1 MLSCGMI
8 NSQNFFFW
16 FYINA
21 TLKCQY
27 TISILCHFQIQLKL
41 EINQMI
47 VSQALN
53 LHVAALWLISC
64 NIRIKTVSTV
74 MRVKVSSKFRP
85 CTVFFVYF
93 DPLYTKS
100 MDINSEIWGGGWLLS
115 LRYKVL
121 QLLHNM

>member
-1 MLSCGMI
+1 MLSKIMTGYQILSDQMLSCGMI

-21 TLKCQY
+21 TLKFQY

-41 EINQMI
+41 EINQII

-74 MRVKVSSKFRP
+74 MRQSEFKVP
-85 CTVFFVYF
+85 TMHCFFVYF

-100 MDINSEIWGGGWLLS
+100 MDINSEIWGGGG
-115 LRYKVL
+115 Y
-121 QLLHNM
+121 

>member
-41 EINQMI
+41 EINQII

-74 MRVKVSSKFRP
+74 IRQNELKVP
-85 CTVFFVYF
+85 TMHCFFVWILVLRF
-93 DPLYTKS
+93 
-100 MDINSEIWGGGWLLS
+100 GGGGLLS

-121 QLLHNM
+121 QLLHHM

>member
-8 NSQNFFFW
+8 NSQNFFFG

-21 TLKCQY
+21 TFKCQY

-53 LHVAALWLISC
+53 LHVAALWLISVV
-64 NIRIKTVSTV
+64 T
-74 MRVKVSSKFRP
+74 
-85 CTVFFVYF
+85 
-93 DPLYTKS
+93 L
-100 MDINSEIWGGGWLLS
+100 E
-115 LRYKVL
+115 
-121 QLLHNM
+121 